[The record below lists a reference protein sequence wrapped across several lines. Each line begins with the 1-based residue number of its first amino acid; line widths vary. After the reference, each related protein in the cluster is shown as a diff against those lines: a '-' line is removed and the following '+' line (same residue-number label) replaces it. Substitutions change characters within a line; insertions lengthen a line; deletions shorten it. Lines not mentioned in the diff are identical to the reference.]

1 MRYILLY
8 ILKEILSEVFYV
20 NRYSRKSDRYYS

>member
-8 ILKEILSEVFYV
+8 ILKEILSEIFYV
-20 NRYSRKSDRYYS
+20 NRYAKKSDRYYS